1 MPRRSSISS
10 SFDDL
15 PPQVRQAM
23 AFATVDIATADVLSL
38 WNRERLDGRTAK
50 QTVARILARIAI
62 TEAGAAGVSHQM
74 AQATFVHFRPVTTRH
89 KAYPRNV
96 RGMPKEVPEYE

>member
-1 MPRRSSISS
+1 MPRRRRIAT
-10 SFDDL
+10 SFEDL

-23 AFATVDIATADVLSL
+23 AFATVDIATADVLWL
-38 WNRERLDGRTAK
+38 WNRERGDGRPEK
-50 QTVARILARIAI
+50 QTVARILARIAV
-62 TEAGAAGVSHQM
+62 TEAGAADVPHQM
-74 AQATFVHFRPVTTRH
+74 AQATFVHFRPVTTRR